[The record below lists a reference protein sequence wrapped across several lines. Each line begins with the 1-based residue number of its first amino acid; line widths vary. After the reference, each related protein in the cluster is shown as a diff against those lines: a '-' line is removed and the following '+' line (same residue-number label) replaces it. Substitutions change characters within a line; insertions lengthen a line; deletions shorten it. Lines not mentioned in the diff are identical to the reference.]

1 MDKVLSVYQPWA
13 WAIVAGIKPFENRSW
28 KTKYRG
34 RLLIH
39 AGLNLKYQHLFD
51 AELPEWGVRFPPL
64 EAMYFG
70 GIIGQ
75 VDLVDIVPVE
85 KVRGQRFA
93 EGPFCWVLENAQVLE
108 FVKMPGKQGLWEC
121 PESLLAPC

>member
-1 MDKVLSVYQPWA
+1 MKVLTISQPWA
-13 WAIVAGIKPFENRSW
+13 WAVASGVKRLENRSW
-28 KTKYRG
+28 TTKHRG
-34 RLLIH
+34 PLLIH
-39 AGLNLKYQHLFD
+39 AGLSLSYQHLFD
-51 AELPEWGVRFPPL
+51 AELPDWDVRFPPL
-64 EAMYFG
+64 EAMHFG

-108 FVKMPGKQGLWEC
+108 FVKMPGKQGLWELHE
-121 PESLLAPC
+121 PQMAR